1 MGLSPLSTVTSYS
14 ATSVLPGQLYHMRVA
29 AKNKYGWSSYSA
41 SLAIYAAAVPEA
53 PAAPTTARN
62 SLDMRISWVA
72 PDNNGLAVTAY
83 EILILQKDGVTWAAH
98 TATCDGASAAIV
110 S

>member
-1 MGLSPLSTVTSYS
+1 M
-14 ATSVLPGQLYHMRVA
+14 A
-29 AKNKYGWSSYSA
+29 AKNKYGWSSYSE

-53 PAAPTTARN
+53 PAAPTTAQN
-62 SLDMRISWVA
+62 ELDMRISWVA

-83 EILILQKDGVTWAAH
+83 EILILQKDGAAWAAY
-98 TATCDGASAAIV
+98 TATCDGSDATIV